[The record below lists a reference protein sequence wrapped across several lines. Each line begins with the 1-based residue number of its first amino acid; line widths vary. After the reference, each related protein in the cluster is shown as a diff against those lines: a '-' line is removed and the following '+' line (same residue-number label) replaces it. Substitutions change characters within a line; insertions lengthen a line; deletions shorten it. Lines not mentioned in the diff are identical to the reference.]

1 MEVSDT
7 FILNPAQLLTKQERK
22 KKEKASTE
30 NSVLDLSKLLYPLS
44 LYFVLAQM
52 ESVSDVTSKKNQEY
66 LPVSSTEL
74 HTVTLRHGTMPWS
87 LLISVYAYNS
97 MHYNARDETVS

>member
-7 FILNPAQLLTKQERK
+7 VILNPAQLLTQQERK
-22 KKEKASTE
+22 KEKKKASKE

-52 ESVSDVTSKKNQEY
+52 KSVSDVTSKKNQWY
-66 LPVSSTEL
+66 LPVSSKEL
-74 HTVTLRHGTMPWS
+74 HTVTLRYGTMPWS
-87 LLISVYAYNS
+87 LLISVCAHNS
-97 MHYNARDETVS
+97 MHYNARD